1 MRISRRTFVAS
12 TTAAALGIAR
22 GGQGQDEVPIDTVR
36 GPIRP
41 RDLGIT
47 LMHEHVLVDFIGA
60 EKIGPGRYDP
70 DEAFRIA
77 LPHLKRLRGLGCRT
91 LVECTPAFIGR
102 DPLLL
107 RRLAGASGLHLLTN
121 TGYYAA
127 AGTKYVPRH
136 AYSESVEEL
145 ARRWI
150 TEFEQGIGNTG
161 IRPAF
166 IKTGMDK
173 GPLPEIS
180 RKLIRAAAITA
191 RATGLKIAAHSG
203 DGDAALEALDILRDA
218 GVKAG
223 AFIWVHAQN
232 EKEPGRHARAAEMGA
247 WVEFDGISE
256 ASLDRHLGM
265 VRAMIDRGLIG
276 RVLLSQ
282 DAGWYR
288 VGEPGGGNFL
298 PYDLIFTRFLPALR
312 QAGASEEQVRQLM
325 VLNPRE
331 ALRRLP

>member
-1 MRISRRTFVAS
+1 MRISRRAFVAS
-12 TTAAALGIAR
+12 TAAAALGFAR
-22 GGQGQDEVPIDTVR
+22 GGQDRNAILIDTVL
-36 GPIRP
+36 GPVRP
-41 RDLGIT
+41 SDLGVT

-60 EKIGPGRYDP
+60 ERIGPGRYDP
-70 DEAFRIA
+70 DEAFRVA
-77 LPHLKRLRGLGCRT
+77 LPHLKRLYGLGCRT
-91 LVECTPAFIGR
+91 LVECTPAFLGR

-107 RRLAGASGLHLLTN
+107 RRLARASGLHLLTN

-127 AGTKYVPRH
+127 AGTKYIPRH

-150 TEFEQGIGNTG
+150 VEFEQGIGDTG

-166 IKTGMDK
+166 IKTGMDR

-180 RKLIRAAAITA
+180 RKLMRAAAIAAGT
-191 RATGLKIAAHSG
+191 TGLKIAAHSG
-203 DGDAALEALDILRDA
+203 DGAAALEALDILRDA
-218 GVKAG
+218 GVKAE

-232 EKEPGRHARAAEMGA
+232 EKEPDRHARAAEMGA
-247 WVEFDGISE
+247 WLEFDGISE
-256 ASLDRHLGM
+256 TSMDRHLGM
-265 VRAMIDRGLIG
+265 VRVMIDRGLIH
-276 RVLLSQ
+276 RLLLSQ

-288 VGEPGGGNFL
+288 VGEPGGGKFL

-312 QAGASEEQVRQLM
+312 RAGISEEQVSQLM

-331 ALRRLP
+331 ALRRLR

>member
-1 MRISRRTFVAS
+1 MRISRRAFVVS
-12 TTAAALGIAR
+12 VTAAALGFAR
-22 GGQGQDEVPIDTVR
+22 GEWAQDEVPIDTVL
-36 GPIRP
+36 GPVRP

-47 LMHEHVLVDFIGA
+47 LMHEHILVDFIGA

-77 LPHLKRLRGLGCRT
+77 LPHLKRLRELGCRT
-91 LVECTPAFIGR
+91 LVECTPAFLGR

-107 RRLAGASGLHLLTN
+107 RRLAEASGLHLLTN

-127 AGTKYVPRH
+127 AGTKYVPLH
-136 AYSESVEEL
+136 AYTESAEEL

-150 TEFEQGIGNTG
+150 GEFEKGIGNTG

-180 RKLIRAAAITA
+180 RKLIQAAAITA
-191 RATGLKIAAHSG
+191 KATGLKIAAHSG
-203 DGDAALEALDILRDA
+203 DGAAALEALDILRLA
-218 GVKAG
+218 GVKAE

-232 EKEPGRHARAAEMGA
+232 EKESGRHARAAEMGA

-256 ASLDRHLGM
+256 VSLDRHLGM
-265 VRAMIDRGLIG
+265 VRAMIDRGLIR

-288 VGEPGGGNFL
+288 VGEPGGGKFL

-312 QAGASEEQVRQLM
+312 QAGTSEEQVHQLM

-331 ALRRLP
+331 ALRRLA